1 MNLLLLIYFVL
12 PSLYEFRTPLL
23 IILIWKEYC
32 KEWEEYSFPCFENY
46 EELRE
51 SCQTAFVLDN
61 VKYVVW
67 TYILWENVLFLS
79 RTCVHTF
86 LVHSNVNV
94 RVMIV
99 CLLLFFIR
107 LSRSTTAAVER
118 VKKGSKAVLYS
129 LLEKENRVKY
139 YSSKNEKDAVLN
151 SIIKSKNVCINS
163 LIERIRT
170 YLEYRD

>member
-79 RTCVHTF
+79 CTCIHTF

-94 RVMIV
+94 RVMTV
-99 CLLLFFIR
+99 CLWLFFIR
-107 LSRSTTAAVER
+107 SSSSMTAAVER
-118 VKKGSKAVLYS
+118 VKRKRARPFSTLYYRKRVEQSTVAVRMRKTLFS
-129 LLEKENRVKY
+129 TL
-139 YSSKNEKDAVLN
+139 
-151 SIIKSKNVCINS
+151 
-163 LIERIRT
+163 
-170 YLEYRD
+170 